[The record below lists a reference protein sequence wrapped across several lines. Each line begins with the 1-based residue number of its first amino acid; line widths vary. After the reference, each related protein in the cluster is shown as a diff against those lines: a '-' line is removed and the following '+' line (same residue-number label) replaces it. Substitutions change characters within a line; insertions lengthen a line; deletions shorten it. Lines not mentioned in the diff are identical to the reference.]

1 MTSILFLVTA
11 SVLLFAAARD
21 PANVETILLRM
32 WPIPVAIILAI
43 LIALYRKKKAKERL
57 QIMQGAA
64 AQLGWTFS
72 AEAPWNYIPGL
83 DRFTLFTQ
91 GHSKQIKNMIY
102 GEASGTKAA
111 VFDYIY
117 TTGSGKSSATFYQ
130 SVVYLEPANLNL
142 PYFSLRPEGIMSKIF
157 SAFGYQDIDFGQRPE
172 FSRQYLLRG
181 QDEQAIRRTFTDGL
195 LSFYESY
202 PGTCTD
208 GGGNQLFVYR
218 GGYRLQPQEIRPYV
232 GLGLKVL
239 NLLPRY

>member
-32 WPIPVAIILAI
+32 WPIPIAIILAI
-43 LIALYRKKKAKERL
+43 LIALYRKKKAKKRM

-72 AEAPWNYIPGL
+72 AQAPWNYIPGL
-83 DRFTLFTQ
+83 DRFSLFSQ
-91 GHSKQIKNMIY
+91 GNGKQIKNMMY

-117 TTGSGKSSATFYQ
+117 TTGSGKSSSTHYQ

-142 PYFSLRPEGIMSKIF
+142 PYFSLRPEGIMSKVY

-181 QDEQAIRRTFTDGL
+181 QDEQAIRRTFNDQL
-195 LSFYESY
+195 LAFYESY
-202 PGTCTD
+202 PGTSTD

-218 GGYRLQPQEIRPYV
+218 GGYRLQPQGIRPYV
-232 GLGLKVL
+232 CLWFNGV
-239 NLLPRY
+239 NLVPRY